1 MTPTEQKH
9 IYAFGAVT
17 ILAMYGLREL
27 HLSLESKRRVNESKA
42 EAQMYVQK
50 ERMHSAAAENSRRML
65 QSLAVVSQRMGE
77 ITQKFVDEDFQE
89 IVKEIKPDD

>member
-1 MTPTEQKH
+1 MTPTEQKP
-9 IYAFGAVT
+9 IYTFGAVT

-42 EAQMYVQK
+42 EAQMYVEK

-65 QSLAVVSQRMGE
+65 QSLAAVSQRMSE
-77 ITQKFVDEDFQE
+77 ITQKFVDDDFQE